1 MNVKRHKILIDKR
14 RQTGVFIRLL
24 FEPDTSSSTGS
35 RAEIY
40 EERFVIGLC
49 FFQRL
54 VGVFDP

>member
-14 RQTGVFIRLL
+14 RQTGVFVRLL
-24 FEPDTSSSTGS
+24 FEPKASSSTWS

-40 EERFVIGLC
+40 EQWLVLGFC

-54 VGVFDP
+54 IGVFDP